1 MSIRRRHISYIAK
14 TNFRN
19 QQKSFGIKQADRR
32 QHLYCIGKT
41 GSGKT
46 TLLRNLV
53 IQDILAGRGVAVFD
67 PHGDMAEELLDY
79 IPTHRTDDVVYFDPA
94 DLEHPI
100 GFNLLEDAVPDVRH
114 LIASSVVSAFK
125 SIWADSWGPRLEYI
139 LYNCVAALAEHQH
152 TSILGIPRMLTD
164 DSYRARIVARLED
177 PVVRAFWLDEFER
190 YDKRFRQEAI
200 APVQNKIG
208 QFLASAP
215 MRNILGQVKST
226 IDPRFM
232 MDNRRILIAKLS
244 KGQLGEDKAN
254 LLGSLLITKFQLAA
268 MSRASIPEE
277 ERQDFHLYIDE
288 FHNFTTNS
296 FATMLSEARKY
307 RLCLT
312 LSHQYIDQLPDALQ
326 KAVFGN
332 VGTLVSFRI
341 GSRDAPAIGKE
352 FAPTFESNDLL
363 ALGRYSI
370 YLKLMI
376 DGVCSRPF
384 SAVTLEPIGTPTRRS
399 ATIKKRS
406 RERFARRRALI
417 EDKIKRWMRK

>member
-1 MSIRRRHISYIAK
+1 
-14 TNFRN
+14 
-19 QQKSFGIKQADRR
+19 
-32 QHLYCIGKT
+32 
-41 GSGKT
+41 
-46 TLLRNLV
+46 
-53 IQDILAGRGVAVFD
+53 
-67 PHGDMAEELLDY
+67 
-79 IPTHRTDDVVYFDPA
+79 
-94 DLEHPI
+94 
-100 GFNLLEDAVPDVRH
+100 
-114 LIASSVVSAFK
+114 
-125 SIWADSWGPRLEYI
+125 
-139 LYNCVAALAEHQH
+139 
-152 TSILGIPRMLTD
+152 MLTD
-164 DSYRARIVARLED
+164 DTYRARIVARLED
-177 PVVRAFWLDEFER
+177 PVVRAFWLDEFDR

-226 IDPRFM
+226 IDPRFI

-268 MSRASIPEE
+268 MSRSAIPED

-312 LSHQYIDQLPDALQ
+312 LSHQYIDQLSEALQ

-332 VGTLVSFRI
+332 VGTLISFRI
-341 GSRDAPAIGKE
+341 GSRDAAALGKE
-352 FAPTFESNDLL
+352 FAPTFESNDLIS
-363 ALGRYSI
+363 LGRYSI

-384 SAVTLEPIGTPTRRS
+384 SATTLEPDMEPIGRRE
-399 ATIKKRS
+399 IVINRS
-406 RERFARRRALI
+406 RERFSRRRDII
-417 EDKIKRWMRK
+417 EDKIKRWMA